1 MDGWLGI
8 CNTYS
13 VNSYGNK
20 LDSKNDH
27 FGSGLFTNDVIN
39 LKHQGA
45 CQKLMIGWHK
55 HHGVSE
61 TPKNADV
68 ICEQPLICRWIPC
81 YVFGD
86 TLVVNIMG
94 VTAVTSLLLRWW
106 WWWLLSGVSATWGA
120 IPRAL
125 SYAGVLRLWK
135 LYFNMKHSWWEV
147 GFMLRFELVW
157 GYWNVLEFLMLM
169 KAEISITILI
179 GFFNLEVNQY
189 CD

>member
-55 HHGVSE
+55 HQGVSE

-68 ICEQPLICRWIPC
+68 ICEQPLKTNQAAFAVSSFYAGFLDNCKSMNDLKMFTFCSIFTRS
-81 YVFGD
+81 
-86 TLVVNIMG
+86 NIFSFSQPHSYIFWWEWRRRLFAPSTRKG
-94 VTAVTSLLLRWW
+94 WSVLRWR
-106 WWWLLSGVSATWGA
+106 WLW
-120 IPRAL
+120 
-125 SYAGVLRLWK
+125 
-135 LYFNMKHSWWEV
+135 
-147 GFMLRFELVW
+147 
-157 GYWNVLEFLMLM
+157 
-169 KAEISITILI
+169 
-179 GFFNLEVNQY
+179 
-189 CD
+189 

>member
-55 HHGVSE
+55 HQGVSE

-68 ICEQPLICRWIPC
+68 ICEQPLRKKLNKSHPQKRFNIWVSSKWHIFWFLNF
-81 YVFGD
+81 VFFVHNSLQKPFQYKMIGVFLKIQEIYSQMG
-86 TLVVNIMG
+86 TKILKIYWELSEIMELKVG
-94 VTAVTSLLLRWW
+94 NPKNSVSRNWAI
-106 WWWLLSGVSATWGA
+106 LSHPWNLTFFHDKIFQFFSW
-120 IPRAL
+120 
-125 SYAGVLRLWK
+125 SYG
-135 LYFNMKHSWWEV
+135 
-147 GFMLRFELVW
+147 
-157 GYWNVLEFLMLM
+157 
-169 KAEISITILI
+169 
-179 GFFNLEVNQY
+179 
-189 CD
+189 

>member
-55 HHGVSE
+55 HQRGVRD
-61 TPKNADV
+61 PKK
-68 ICEQPLICRWIPC
+68 CRRHLWTVPNPIFEEAQ
-81 YVFGD
+81 VKKMWA
-86 TLVVNIMG
+86 I
-94 VTAVTSLLLRWW
+94 LLLVTVLCCVTRLQCSVVCNYAAA
-106 WWWLLSGVSATWGA
+106 LLLAAKCKPVLFHCQWRYRDGA
-120 IPRAL
+120 EASHYVYNIL
-125 SYAGVLRLWK
+125 
-135 LYFNMKHSWWEV
+135 
-147 GFMLRFELVW
+147 
-157 GYWNVLEFLMLM
+157 
-169 KAEISITILI
+169 SITIEGKKVKNILWRKVAI
-179 GFFNLEVNQY
+179 
-189 CD
+189 

>member
-55 HHGVSE
+55 HQGVSE

-68 ICEQPLICRWIPC
+68 ICEWPLMGHFTLTAPIRRYHSPHIVKC
-81 YVFGD
+81 YSNYSLSRHLKD
-86 TLVVNIMG
+86 QYYNTLENWLASDQRNYFLFDVI
-94 VTAVTSLLLRWW
+94 TASLLRLYEGIIVNLYSWAAELWPGHQRRS
-106 WWWLLSGVSATWGA
+106 SGFIASAGTVKICEGMT
-120 IPRAL
+120 
-125 SYAGVLRLWK
+125 K
-135 LYFNMKHSWWEV
+135 KF
-147 GFMLRFELVW
+147 
-157 GYWNVLEFLMLM
+157 
-169 KAEISITILI
+169 
-179 GFFNLEVNQY
+179 
-189 CD
+189 